1 MARPKEFDRDRAL
14 KKAMDVFWQQGYEA
28 TSTDD
33 LIRAIGIGRQS
44 MYDTFGDKRQLYL
57 EALRLYE
64 ANTGAALFKR
74 LYEAPSPFAAVCDYI
89 LSIADATA
97 ADRARGCFFVNATTE
112 LAPSDPDVAAV
123 IRTSSIKCE
132 AAFERILREAKGR
145 GEVDRSLDERVAAR
159 FLLSTIRGLR
169 VSAKANVEPEDLR
182 AIASL
187 ALSGLKPR

>member
-1 MARPKEFDRDRAL
+1 MARPREFDRGETLKRAL
-14 KKAMDVFWQQGYEA
+14 AVFWEKGYEA
-28 TSTDD
+28 ASTDD
-33 LIRAIGIGRQS
+33 LVRAMGIGRQS
-44 MYDTFGDKRQLYL
+44 MYDTFGDKHRLYL

-64 ANTGAALFKR
+64 ANNGAEFFKR
-74 LYEAPSPFAAVCDYI
+74 ICETPSPFAAVCDYI
-89 LSIADATA
+89 LAIADGTC
-97 ADRARGCFFVNATTE
+97 ADRARGCFFVNATSG

>member
-14 KKAMDVFWQQGYEA
+14 KEAMDVFWQQGYEA

-33 LIRAIGIGRQS
+33 LVRAMVIGRQS
-44 MYDTFGDKRQLYL
+44 MYDTFGDKHQLYL

-64 ANTGAALFKR
+64 ANSGAELFR
-74 LYEAPSPFAAVCDYI
+74 RIYESPSPFVAICNYI
-89 LSIADATA
+89 LSIADGTFV
-97 ADRARGCFFVNATTE
+97 DRARGCFYVNATNE

-123 IRTSSIKCE
+123 IRTSGARCE
-132 AAFERILREAKGR
+132 AAFERILREAKQR
-145 GEVDRSLDERVAAR
+145 GEVDRSVDERVAAR

-169 VSAKANVEPEDLR
+169 VSAKAGVEPEDLR

>member
-1 MARPKEFDRDRAL
+1 M
-14 KKAMDVFWQQGYEA
+14 KAMDVFWQQGYEA

-97 ADRARGCFFVNATTE
+97 ADCARGCFFVNATTE
-112 LAPSDPDVAAV
+112 LAPSDADVAAV

>member
-1 MARPKEFDRDRAL
+1 MARPREFDRDRAL

-64 ANTGAALFKR
+64 TNTGAALFKR
-74 LYEAPSPFAAVCDYI
+74 LYEAPSPFVAVCDYI
-89 LSIADATA
+89 LCIADGTS

-112 LAPSDPDVAAV
+112 LAPSDADVAAV

-145 GEVDRSLDERVAAR
+145 GEVDRSLDEGVAAR

>member
-1 MARPKEFDRDRAL
+1 L

-44 MYDTFGDKRQLYL
+44 MYDTFGDKHRLYL

-64 ANTGAALFKR
+64 ANSGAAFFKR
-74 LYEAPSPFAAVCDYI
+74 IYESPSPFVAICDYI
-89 LSIADATA
+89 LCIADGTS
-97 ADRARGCFFVNATTE
+97 ADRARGCFIVNATNE
-112 LAPSDPDVAAV
+112 LAPSDPDVAAA
-123 IRTSSIKCE
+123 IRANSARCE
-132 AAFERILREAKGR
+132 AAFERILREAKQC
-145 GEVDRSLDERVAAR
+145 GEVDRSVDERVAAR

>member
-1 MARPKEFDRDRAL
+1 MARPREFDRGEALKRAL
-14 KKAMDVFWQQGYEA
+14 AVFWEKGYEA

-33 LIRAIGIGRQS
+33 LVRAMGIGRQS
-44 MYDTFGDKRQLYL
+44 MYDTFGDKHQLYL

-64 ANTGAALFKR
+64 TNTGAALFKR

-89 LSIADATA
+89 LCIADATA

-112 LAPSDPDVAAV
+112 LAPSDPDVAAL

-182 AIASL
+182 AIASF
-187 ALSGLKPR
+187 ALSSLKPR